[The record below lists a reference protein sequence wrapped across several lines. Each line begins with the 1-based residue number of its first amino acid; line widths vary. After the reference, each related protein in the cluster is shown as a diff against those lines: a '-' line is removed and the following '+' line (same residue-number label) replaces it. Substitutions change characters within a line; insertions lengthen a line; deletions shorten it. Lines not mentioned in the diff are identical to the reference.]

1 MNTATANISI
11 TEFEDLFRTHYAELC
26 GFANKFLRDIEAAEE
41 IVQSVFVKFWES
53 KEETNIQSSPKSYL
67 FTAVKNT
74 CLNQLK
80 HFKIK
85 EDYKQHNQREIDLE
99 NLQQHSDL
107 ETNEVESKIHAAI
120 DALPEG
126 RKKIFILSRFEGL
139 KYQEIANK
147 LNISIKT
154 VENQMGSALKQL
166 KVDLAEFL
174 SLLFILINCFK

>member
-1 MNTATANISI
+1 MNIVAANNSLS
-11 TEFEDLFRTHYAELC
+11 EFENLFRIHYAELC
-26 GFANKFLRDIEAAEE
+26 GFANKFLGDVDAAEE
-41 IVQSVFVKFWES
+41 VVQSVFVKFWEN
-53 KEETNIQSSPKSYL
+53 KDETTIQSSAKSYL
-67 FTAVKNT
+67 FKAVKNN
-74 CLNQLK
+74 CLNQIK

-139 KYQEIANK
+139 KYHEIAEK

-174 SLLFILINCFK
+174 SLLFILINCLK